1 MADKWAKGCRGWYE
15 PIPVKH
21 HVNGC
26 HNLLSKCSY
35 WSCPL
40 EPKNRLHWTIY
51 LQVLSSIGLIILYC
65 FVGIERQS
73 VLQRDFFNKLVQTDR
88 WRIVSTFPIYPSLGG
103 HHSKSELSQSVRGIL
118 NFWFNL
124 GRPQIVTK
132 TSPMHVI
139 YPCIRLHH
147 IRNSPSFSSA
157 SFPETSTFANACHWV
172 SSLLRN
178 SSLRVRGQ
186 LFKTLLRLKRL
197 KSKQLLDRHCR
208 LCTPTTEQVTSNH
221 V

>member
-26 HNLLSKCSY
+26 LNLLSKCSY
-35 WSCPL
+35 RSCPL

-51 LQVLSSIGLIILYC
+51 PQVLSSIGLIILYC

-88 WRIVSTFPIYPSLGG
+88 WRILSTFPIYPSLGG

-118 NFWFNL
+118 SFWFNL

-132 TSPMHVI
+132 TSPMLHVI
-139 YPCIRLHH
+139 YPCMSYTHVSDSI
-147 IRNSPSFSSA
+147 
-157 SFPETSTFANACHWV
+157 TSGIALA
-172 SSLLRN
+172 SLL
-178 SSLRVRGQ
+178 Q
-186 LFKTLLRLKRL
+186 AFPKHQLLRMHVIE
-197 KSKQLLDRHCR
+197 SHHFFVTQVFVCVGNFSRHC
-208 LCTPTTEQVTSNH
+208 CG
-221 V
+221 